1 MNISYIS
8 IYKTSLPVLVSL
20 LMEYLIGFT
29 DTAYL
34 GRVGET
40 ELAASAIASTYY
52 LIIYMIGF
60 GFSIGAQIL
69 IAQYNGNRQYKEAG
83 KILSQGT
90 LFLLMLAIMII
101 LITSIISP
109 IILRSIIDSESVF
122 QTVMLYLDWRIYGFL
137 FSFTIIMFRAFYI
150 GIIHTSALMLNSITM
165 VAVNVIL
172 NYILIF
178 GALGFPALGISGAAI
193 ASVISEAVAAIYFI
207 IYTQKNASTCKYGI
221 KWRFAID
228 CRVLKKILSVSV
240 LMMLQNGLVFGSW
253 FVFFITIEHF
263 GERSLAITNV
273 VRNISSFLFLF
284 VQASASVVSSLVG
297 NLIGKEKS
305 TPFLYVC
312 KKVML
317 SCYMII
323 LPIIVLFA
331 LFPESILRIYSD
343 NTALVFDAIPTLKV
357 MLTSYLIAVPTFV
370 FFSTVSGVGHAAA
383 SLLIAFVSLS
393 IYIAYVGIISHF
405 SSSVPLLWTSEHIYF
420 LSVFILSIYHIHHW
434 FTGINSQG
442 KKIITNIP

>member
-90 LFLLMLAIMII
+90 LFLLIIAMTII

-109 IILRSIIDSESVF
+109 IILKLIIDSESVF

-178 GALGFPALGISGAAI
+178 GAFFCGIQSLIFPMIATIADQYLTGSFAAGDLLL
-193 ASVISEAVAAIYFI
+193 FI
-207 IYTQKNASTCKYGI
+207 
-221 KWRFAID
+221 
-228 CRVLKKILSVSV
+228 
-240 LMMLQNGLVFGSW
+240 
-253 FVFFITIEHF
+253 
-263 GERSLAITNV
+263 
-273 VRNISSFLFLF
+273 LF
-284 VQASASVVSSLVG
+284 V
-297 NLIGKEKS
+297 IGTSNFCNAIQERKQTKR
-305 TPFLYVC
+305 
-312 KKVML
+312 KKV
-317 SCYMII
+317 
-323 LPIIVLFA
+323 P
-331 LFPESILRIYSD
+331 
-343 NTALVFDAIPTLKV
+343 
-357 MLTSYLIAVPTFV
+357 
-370 FFSTVSGVGHAAA
+370 
-383 SLLIAFVSLS
+383 
-393 IYIAYVGIISHF
+393 
-405 SSSVPLLWTSEHIYF
+405 
-420 LSVFILSIYHIHHW
+420 
-434 FTGINSQG
+434 
-442 KKIITNIP
+442 